1 MTNLPS
7 GPLHL
12 TRLDTP
18 DTTRLELRGELDHYC
33 ADLLLAAVD
42 RVLAD
47 RVDLRDLH
55 LHCAGLTA
63 VDSVGLSALLMA
75 RRRTGAAAVRLHI
88 EKRPLRLD
96 RLLELT
102 GTLGYL
108 TTPEAGAQHTSS
120 TPKQRSAASEE
131 AIPAR
136 PGTTDS
142 V

>member
-1 MTNLPS
+1 MTDS
-7 GPLHL
+7 HSSPLQL

-18 DTTRLELRGELDHYC
+18 DTTRFELRGDLDHYC
-33 ADLLLAAVD
+33 ADLLLEEVE

-47 RVDLRDLH
+47 HAGLRELH

-63 VDSVGLSALLMA
+63 VDSVGLSVLLMV
-75 RRRTGAAAVRLHI
+75 RRRTGAADVRLHV

-102 GTLGYL
+102 GTLDYL

-120 TPKQRSAASEE
+120 TQKQRSAASEE

-136 PGTTDS
+136 PGSTDS